1 MEYHNNMTFTS
12 DQLQRYHRQIILPGI
27 GEPGQ
32 QKMKDARVLIVGAG
46 GLGSPAGYYL
56 AAAGIGTIGIADSD
70 IVELSNLQRQIAHR
84 TECIGMLKTESAKSS
99 FENLNPDANV
109 VSITERITVKNIAGI
124 INDFDIVVDCSD
136 NFQTRFLINDAC
148 VLMKK
153 TLVSG
158 AVSGFTGHVTTI
170 IPGQGHCF
178 RCIFEEMPPDAEG
191 LSCRQTGVVGA
202 FTGVVGSLQAME
214 VLKLVTGVGEPLKN
228 TLLIYDGLK
237 SEFRKVHVARNRDCP
252 SCGDTSSVTIQGL

>member
-1 MEYHNNMTFTS
+1 MQLTP
-12 DQLQRYHRQIILPGI
+12 DQIQRYHRQIILPGI
-27 GEPGQ
+27 GESGQ
-32 QKMKDARVLIVGAG
+32 QNLKAARVFIAGAG

-56 AAAGIGTIGIADSD
+56 AAAGIGTIAIADDD
-70 IVELSNLQRQIAHR
+70 IVELGNLQRQIAH
-84 TECIGMLKTESAKSS
+84 
-99 FENLNPDANV
+99 N
-109 VSITERITVKNIAGI
+109 TERIGILKSDSAQSTFKALNPEVNIISITQRITADNIAGLI
-124 INDFDIVVDCSD
+124 RDFDIVVDCSD
-136 NFQTRFLINDAC
+136 NFQTRYLINDAC

-158 AVSGFTGHVTTI
+158 AVAGFRGHVTTI

-191 LSCRQTGVVGA
+191 PSCRQTGVIGA

-237 SEFRKVHVARNRDCP
+237 SEFRRVNAPRNRACP
-252 SCGDTSSVTIQGL
+252 ACGDVPSVTIPGL